1 MEERQLLL
9 LCTLILLDVVF
20 MSWRLMTLNP
30 RGMKVIASVQ
40 HRGNRDLL
48 KYLPRTVLQYCD
60 L

>member
-40 HRGNRDLL
+40 HRGNR
-48 KYLPRTVLQYCD
+48 KYLLDMLDKNSAAVL
-60 L
+60 